1 MHSSAIT
8 PVFYNKNQSGLSEI
22 GELKLDNIIGRV
34 NWGEATDM
42 IKHEGFFMFGG
53 KKANNEASN
62 GLLVIQLKEVPR
74 KPG

>member
-8 PVFYNKNQSGLSEI
+8 PVFYNKNQNGLGEI
-22 GELKLDNIIGRV
+22 GDLTLDNILGKI
-34 NWGEATDM
+34 NWGDATDL
-42 IKHEGFFMFGG
+42 IKHEGFYLFGG

-62 GLLVIQLKEVPR
+62 SMFIIKVQEVER